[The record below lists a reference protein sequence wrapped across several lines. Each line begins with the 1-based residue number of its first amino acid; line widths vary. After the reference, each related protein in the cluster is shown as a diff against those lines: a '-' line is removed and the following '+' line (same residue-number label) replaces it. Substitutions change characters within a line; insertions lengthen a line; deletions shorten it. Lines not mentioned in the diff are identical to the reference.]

1 MAIARVEASEVES
14 AVEAALENCEHAVLA
29 ISGGLDSMVLL
40 TSAARL
46 PARKR
51 RNVMVATFD
60 HGTGKAAGRAAAVV
74 ARYSFQSGFLCVT
87 GRASTVGTKEE
98 EWRRGR
104 WEFLRQVA
112 SKRAAS
118 VVTAHTLDDQI
129 ETVFMRIL
137 REAGPRGLA
146 GLYAESEI
154 IRPFLDIRRS
164 KLVEYAQA
172 LRVPFVQDPSNRD
185 RRHLRNRI
193 RLDILP
199 SIVRTKPGFPDELLA
214 VAREAANWRRSLED
228 LAGNVETESESDGA
242 LRISRSSLAGYD
254 ADSLR
259 VLWPALA
266 ARASVV
272 MDRRGTHRAAQF
284 TISGATGGTI
294 QLSGGVE
301 IVMRRDHMLLRR
313 RVPARGR
320 MAPARGQGQHSE
332 AQA

>member
-1 MAIARVEASEVES
+1 MAIARVEASEVEG
-14 AVEAALENCEHAVLA
+14 AVEAALENCEHAILA
-29 ISGGLDSMVLL
+29 VSGGLDSMVLL
-40 TSAARL
+40 TAAAKL

-51 RNVMVATFD
+51 RSIAVATFD
-60 HGTGKAAGRAAAVV
+60 HGTGKAAGRAAALV
-74 ARYSFQSGFLCVT
+74 ARYALQSGFACVT
-87 GRASTVGTKEE
+87 GRAATIGTREE
-98 EWRRGR
+98 EWRRSR

-112 SKRAAS
+112 SRKAAC
-118 VVTAHTLDDQI
+118 VVTAHTLDDQV
-129 ETVFMRIL
+129 ETVFIRIL

-154 IRPFLDIRRS
+154 IRPFLNLSRS
-164 KLVEYAQA
+164 TLDEYARV

-185 RRHLRNRI
+185 RKHLRNRI

-199 SIVRTKPGFPDELLA
+199 SIVRRNPGFPDELLA
-214 VAREAANWRRSLED
+214 LSREAANWRRSLED
-228 LAGNVETESESDGA
+228 LAGSVEAEPERDGA

-301 IVMRRDHMLLRR
+301 ILMRRDHMLLRR
-313 RVPARGR
+313 VPAQERV
-320 MAPARGQGQHSE
+320 ARPE
-332 AQA
+332 AAQ

>member
-1 MAIARVEASEVES
+1 MEIAPVEAFEVEN
-14 AVEAALENCEHAVLA
+14 AVEAALENCDHAVLA
-29 ISGGLDSMVLL
+29 VSGGLDSMVLL
-40 TSAARL
+40 TAATRL

-51 RNVMVATFD
+51 KNVFVATFD
-60 HGTGKAAGRAAAVV
+60 HGTGKAAGRAAALV

-118 VVTAHTLDDQI
+118 IVTAHTLDDQI

-154 IRPFLDIRRS
+154 IRPFLSIGHPR
-164 KLVEYAQA
+164 LAGYAHR

-185 RRHLRNRI
+185 RKHLRNRI

-199 SIVRTKPGFPDELLA
+199 SIVKRNPAFPDELLA
-214 VAREAANWRRSLED
+214 VARKSATWRRSIED
-228 LAGNVETESESDGA
+228 LAGNVETESERDGA
-242 LRISRSSLAGYD
+242 LRVSRSSLKGYD

-272 MDRRGTHRAAQF
+272 MDRRGTHRAAEF

-313 RVPARGR
+313 WRIPASG
-320 MAPARGQGQHSE
+320 PGQNRELH
-332 AQA
+332 A